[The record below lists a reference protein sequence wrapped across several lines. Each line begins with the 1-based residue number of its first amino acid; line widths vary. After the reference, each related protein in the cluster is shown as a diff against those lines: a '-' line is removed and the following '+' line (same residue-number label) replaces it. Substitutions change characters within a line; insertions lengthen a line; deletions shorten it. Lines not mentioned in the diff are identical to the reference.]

1 MVLYTYWGMK
11 KVQNDAKHWY
21 KLSVWIEYRGLKL
34 DHSAICS
41 ATLNVELSLE
51 KLKLGILLIQ
61 KEVTLRVF
69 SMMKE
74 WYQVSDVLDSNC

>member
-1 MVLYTYWGMK
+1 M
-11 KVQNDAKHWY
+11 
-21 KLSVWIEYRGLKL
+21 